1 MNDTA
6 AAAMNGFL
14 KLQEIAKTHWRD
26 ENFSFIAAVQAIYSP
41 EISDYRNKKLDDVYV
56 SDEVCE
62 DCNGLW
68 KALQGISDVAISYKV
83 TEDTMYDI
91 NIAIKDIIEYV
102 KHLMW
107 DAQQYDAFS
116 LLDHDT
122 GFWIKDFA
130 QKVLPVKFREGQKD
144 YFGKKAMS
152 MHIDV
157 FMVGKSG
164 QLKKHVYVTVIY
176 RCDQRTS
183 AIISIADTVLN
194 QFQKDEPDVKK
205 LLTKSDNAGCY
216 HANYSAESMYNLCK
230 AKGKIMILMWEGS
243 MRQRKCCSKDNYP
256 QLCWCWA
263 WHSHCR
269 RCISGTS
276 LWLWYTKCNGWRI
289 KGGKCSTGGSKD

>member
-1 MNDTA
+1 M
-6 AAAMNGFL
+6 
-14 KLQEIAKTHWRD
+14 E
-26 ENFSFIAAVQAIYSP
+26 AVY
-41 EISDYRNKKLDDVYV
+41 DV

-62 DCNGLW
+62 DCNGLC

-102 KHLMW
+102 KHLMR
-107 DAQQYDAFS
+107 DGQQRKAKYDAFS

-144 YFGKKAMS
+144 YFGKKGMS

-157 FMVGKSG
+157 FMVRKSG
-164 QLKKHVYVTVIY
+164 QLKKHVYDTVIY
-176 RCDQRTS
+176 RCDQGTS
-183 AIISIADTVLN
+183 AVISIADTVLN

-230 AKGKIMILMWEGS
+230 AKGILLQNYDFNEPQCG
-243 MRQRKCCSKDNYP
+243 KDQCDRESAAAKTIIRSYADAGHDI
-256 QLCWCWA
+256 LTA
-263 WHSHCR
+263 
-269 RCISGTS
+269 
-276 LWLWYTKCNGWRI
+276 KCNVGVLKVENVLLEGPKIPKISDYHSFQFYPKHMKLWRYYGI
-289 KGGKCSTGGSKD
+289 GEGIEVKYNNLKTPIWR